1 MLTILPPGNS
11 HGLLPDKRE
20 MNLLFRDIACAVCQI
35 NGIPHAFAE
44 RIPVSVGNRSITGQL
59 KNLRFRENPDPEEL
73 RIELLTRVQGSNK
86 WKSSSFSDERKIPE
100 FIKCALSELQ
110 ALC

>member
-1 MLTILPPGNS
+1 MLTILPLSDS

-20 MNLLFRDIACAVCQI
+20 MNLLFRDSACAVCEI
-35 NGIPHAFAE
+35 NGKSFPFTAC
-44 RIPVSVGNRSITGQL
+44 IPVSVGKESTTIRL
-59 KNLRFRENPDPEEL
+59 KSLRFRENPDPEEL
-73 RIELLTRVQGSNK
+73 RIELLTRVHGSNK